1 MMSPAAPYERD
12 GPSWYH
18 VTPPDPAWPVEEQ
31 REWLTTF
38 SRTSL
43 PAITVHEVA
52 PGHFTHFRLLR
63 GLSSDV
69 RRTVFSDAFVEGWA
83 HYVEELLVEEGFR
96 DGDPRYAAGMAIEA
110 LVRVT
115 RLAVSLG
122 VHAGGM
128 TMDEAVGRFARDAF
142 FQGSAARSEAA
153 RATFDPTYGRYT
165 WGKLAILAARDRAK
179 AAWRGGYTHRRFH
192 TALLALGAPPLGLLD
207 TAIEHG

>member
-1 MMSPAAPYERD
+1 M
-12 GPSWYH
+12 
-18 VTPPDPAWPVEEQ
+18 
-31 REWLTTF
+31 
-38 SRTSL
+38 
-43 PAITVHEVA
+43 
-52 PGHFTHFRLLR
+52 
-63 GLSSDV
+63 
-69 RRTVFSDAFVEGWA
+69 EGWA

-128 TMDEAVGRFARDAF
+128 TMHEAVGRFARDAF

-179 AAWRGGYTHRRFH
+179 AAWGGGYTHRRFH

-207 TAIEHG
+207 TAIERG

>member
-1 MMSPAAPYERD
+1 M
-12 GPSWYH
+12 
-18 VTPPDPAWPVEEQ
+18 
-31 REWLTTF
+31 
-38 SRTSL
+38 
-43 PAITVHEVA
+43 
-52 PGHFTHFRLLR
+52 
-63 GLSSDV
+63 
-69 RRTVFSDAFVEGWA
+69 EGWA

-179 AAWRGGYTHRRFH
+179 AAWGGGYTP
-192 TALLALGAPPLGLLD
+192 PPLPHRAARARRAAAGSARHGHRARLTVADGRPQPRHARGALASATWIPRRD
-207 TAIEHG
+207 DSRSSATAQGERASSPQATWRRSCAG